1 MSADAVS
8 LGGSSLVSY
17 IGATEVKAG
26 GSKVPDGKRIPMG
39 WTAVAIGGKPAESV
53 RLLWNNVVA
62 MQPSWL
68 RITVALDVREEVRV
82 EARSSKTGT
91 FIGEWDIR
99 YASVFQ
105 PYQLKLSSEQV
116 ELLANEGVDLR
127 LTQGNSPLW
136 IFTEGSAE
144 APLLFPHLL
153 LTSVEP
159 EDPWK
164 KMSASLASLSSLQP
178 FGWLEGC
185 VLDGLLDLEQ
195 VYGGGM
201 YQGMA
206 KEHLNLFFDAN
217 GSLHYEN
224 PRSVPVDGRI
234 YGIEGTLPFAA
245 LAQLDPNHPAI
256 DAAIQYWLSETSQDG
271 TIMDG
276 SILSAEGS
284 YTIAYPLAVLA
295 KLYKR
300 EDLALLA
307 IRQLESR
314 KQRLTCGA
322 DLYLRHHEDGSHSFP
337 NWSRAYAWYM
347 LGLARTLRVLHECE
361 ELHGMSLAI
370 LMRINA
376 LKEELVRIAEVI
388 IGHQSEQGLWF
399 VYVDDPQTGVET
411 SGSAAIAA
419 SLAIGVQLGIL
430 GDSSLAASKRVR
442 SALTPYLT
450 EDGFLHGVAQNNKA
464 GEALQRSGYRVLSQ
478 MGTGLAAQLDAA
490 LYIIEQHLARDI
502 S

>member
-1 MSADAVS
+1 M
-8 LGGSSLVSY
+8 VSY
-17 IGATEVKAG
+17 IGVTVVKG
-26 GSKVPDGKRIPMG
+26 EGSIVPEGKRIPMG
-39 WTAVAIGGKPAESV
+39 WTAVAIGETLEQSV
-53 RLLWNNVVA
+53 RLIWKSEITEQSA
-62 MQPSWL
+62 WL

-82 EARSSKTGT
+82 EARSVLTNI

-105 PYQLKLSSEQV
+105 SYQLLLSREQV
-116 ELLANEGVDLR
+116 ELLAIEGIELR
-127 LTQGNSPLW
+127 LTQGSSPLW
-136 IFTEGSAE
+136 IFTEGTEE

-153 LTSVEP
+153 VTKAEP
-159 EDPWK
+159 GDPWQ
-164 KMSASLASLSSLQP
+164 KMSASLATLSSLQP

-185 VLDGLLDLEQ
+185 VLDGLLDLELA
-195 VYGGGM
+195 YGGGT
-201 YQGMA
+201 YQRTA
-206 KEHLNLFFDAN
+206 QEHLQLFFDAS
-217 GSLHYEN
+217 GLLHYEN
-224 PRSVPVDGRI
+224 PRSAPVDGRI

-245 LAQLDPNHPAI
+245 LAQLEPNHPAI
-256 DAAIQYWLSETSQDG
+256 DSAIAYWLSETSQDG

-276 SILSAEGS
+276 RILSAEGS

-307 IRQLESR
+307 IQQLESR
-314 KQRLTCGA
+314 QQRLTSGT
-322 DLYLRHHEDGSHSFP
+322 DLYLRLHEDGSHSFA

-347 LGLARTLRVLHECE
+347 LGLARTLRVLHEYD
-361 ELHGMSLAI
+361 ELGTMSPAI
-370 LMRINA
+370 RVRIHV

-388 IGHQSEQGLWF
+388 RGHQSENGLWY
-399 VYVDDPQTGVET
+399 VYVDEPQTGVET

-430 GDSSLAASKRVR
+430 DDSLLAVSKRVR
-442 SALTPYLT
+442 DALTPYLT
-450 EDGFLHGVAQNNKA
+450 EDGFLHGIAQNNKG
-464 GEALQRSGYRVLSQ
+464 GEELQRSGYRVLSQ

-490 LYIIEQHLARDI
+490 LYQIEQHLVQGI